1 VASATNHELVR
12 RLGAE
17 RVIDYRSEH
26 FADVLRDQDVV
37 FDTIGRESLAS
48 AGPALARGG
57 TYITTIPSAR
67 TARQSLG
74 ARLRRLLPGGRGH
87 RARVVLCRADGG
99 DLATLAGWLAEGRME
114 SLIDSVYPLA
124 DVAAA
129 HERSRSWRSRGK
141 LILDVIAPDEDAPR
155 ADRAGDE
162 SCSV

>member
-1 VASATNHELVR
+1 MAAGQRHE
-12 RLGAE
+12 
-17 RVIDYRSEH
+17 
-26 FADVLRDQDVV
+26 
-37 FDTIGRESLAS
+37 
-48 AGPALARGG
+48 
-57 TYITTIPSAR
+57 
-67 TARQSLG
+67 
-74 ARLRRLLPGGRGH
+74 
-87 RARVVLCRADGG
+87 ADGG